1 MRHIPALKSSAAR
14 SAILASIILGAASL
28 SYAQTTSAAEQEGAS
43 AAKQGWGDAK
53 DQSSSSQK
61 GSSTQGAPDQA
72 GPPSGWSSAG
82 QVPRSGSE
90 SCRYSTPEEETF
102 LCKFIRIFY
111 GPDTPR
117 GPNPDVENNISA
129 GGAGG

>member
-14 SAILASIILGAASL
+14 SAILASIILGVASL

-43 AAKQGWGDAK
+43 PAKQGWGDTK
-53 DQSSSSQK
+53 GQSPSPQK
-61 GSSTQGAPDQA
+61 GNSPDQA
-72 GPPSGWSSAG
+72 APPSGWSSAG
-82 QVPRSGSE
+82 QIPRSGSE
-90 SCRYSTPEEETF
+90 SCRFSTPEEETF

-117 GPNPDVENNISA
+117 GPNPDVEDNISA